1 MPRSLSCSEFRCV
14 EFRYQANQG
23 GTMNDQISSECP
35 QSNLL
40 VNFLHGKLSPAQ
52 LKQCES
58 HLESCPSCH
67 ETLTGLNLEDTLTER
82 IADVLKQEET
92 EGVENDSEQATEDSA
107 EVKNLLNRLMSEDF
121 RRSAMAAVHG
131 VQATQMEM
139 LTDRA
144 VEVLSCL
151 SPDEDSLGVIGDY
164 KLIRLIGAGSMG
176 VVFQA
181 FDQTLERMVA
191 LKVLRPSLG
200 QAARDRFLTE
210 AKLAASIEHINVV
223 TIFQVGQVDRLA
235 FMAMQWLPGQTLDS
249 KLASEEPMDNEQI
262 VEIVRQIAAGLTAA
276 HQKQLVHRDIKPANL
291 WICEEDQQLKILDFG
306 LARVNDEASNLTAT
320 GMLVGTPGFMS
331 PEQTMGA
338 DLDARSD
345 LFSLGC
351 VLYRLLSGNTP
362 FESPNVLATLKS
374 IQSDQPMA
382 PAQPDNDVDSDL
394 SDLAMCL
401 LEKDAA
407 DRPQTAS
414 QTIQLLT
421 NPRAQWTMDVLSYS
435 GSSKRTAVR
444 SPTAVGTGGRAG
456 RRWATW
462 TATTI
467 GLLIVGA
474 FGLLLSPQIIRIATN
489 QGEIVIESSDDNVEV
504 QVLKNGKV
512 IHVIDAKTQ
521 QSFSLD
527 SGQYSLNAVAK
538 QSVGSHNSFSI
549 KPNKLIMKRGETAI
563 VSVTLVAKQE
573 GNQQV
578 AAASSEQPF
587 YQGKSFGE
595 WAKIAKRDRDPNV
608 QADALKACT
617 EIAETAEEHQQT
629 LQGVSALA
637 KTIERESGY
646 EVFNHTFLYPNR
658 EDETDLFRHH
668 GVMLKAVG
676 SADSAQIF
684 DFIKSEIS
692 SGTRTG
698 RLVCWHYLSR
708 KTLQS
713 REAILNRT
721 KGASQWTRSRYAKID
736 NIAARFTE
744 LSDVIGEHFDK
755 PEVRVIAGYLIP
767 KNLVAPAPT
776 VEQLQKSAVG
786 QQLRAFLKTATA
798 NQRFE
803 VHQLALKIF
812 ADDQEI
818 LQAYQSD
825 LLDPKQ
831 NATFAQ
837 HYSVSRSW
845 HHVKTALFIHL
856 LRNSILSPKHLEDTN
871 VSDQVRASRVSN
883 AAGLLAGI
891 IDGVLADDEQRL
903 LLTTTWSGGSS
914 RSPSL
919 RAGSSMSNYE
929 ITEILLANIKSVGAK
944 QATAKSQQRLLQS
957 LKKLSSSLKES
968 LADTPAK
975 NAERSAKLIKDLD
988 EVITLMQK

>member
-1 MPRSLSCSEFRCV
+1 
-14 EFRYQANQG
+14 
-23 GTMNDQISSECP
+23 MNDQISSECP

-67 ETLTGLNLEDTLTER
+67 ETLAGLNLEDTLTER

-320 GMLVGTPGFMS
+320 GVLAGTPGFMS
-331 PEQTMGA
+331 PEQTLGA
-338 DLDARSD
+338 DLDGRSD

-374 IQSDQPMA
+374 IQSDHPTA

-394 SDLAMCL
+394 SDVAMCL

-421 NPRAQWTMDVLSYS
+421 NPRDQWTMDVPSYS

-444 SPTAVGTGGRAG
+444 SPTAAATGGRSG

-467 GLLIVGA
+467 GLLIVGI

-489 QGEIVIESSDDNVEV
+489 KGEIVIESSDENVEV
-504 QVLKNGKV
+504 QVLKNGKI

-538 QSVGSHNSFSI
+538 QSVDSNNSFSI
-549 KPNKLIMKRGETAI
+549 KPNQLIMKRGKTAI
-563 VSVTLVAKQE
+563 VSVTQVSKQK
-573 GNQQV
+573 GDQQV
-578 AAASSEQPF
+578 ATAPSEQPF

-595 WAKIAKRDRDPNV
+595 WAKIAKWDRDPNV

-668 GVMLKAVG
+668 GLMLKAMG
-676 SADSAQIF
+676 SADSDQIF

-698 RLVCWHYLSR
+698 RLVCWHYLSG
-708 KTLQS
+708 KTLRN

-721 KGASQWTRSRYAKID
+721 KGTSQWTRSRYAKID
-736 NIAARFTE
+736 NIAARFAE

-767 KNLVAPAPT
+767 ENLVAPAPT
-776 VEQLQKSAVG
+776 VEQLQTSVVG
-786 QQLRAFLKTATA
+786 QKLRAFLKTATV

-837 HYSVSRSW
+837 HRSVSRSW
-845 HHVKTALFIHL
+845 QHVKTDLLKHL

-871 VSDQVRASRVSN
+871 VSDQVRANRVSN

-891 IDGVLADDEQRL
+891 INGVLADDEQRL
-903 LLTTTWSGGSS
+903 LLTTSWAGGSS
-914 RSPSL
+914 KSPSL
-919 RAGSSMSNYE
+919 VAGSNMSNGE
-929 ITEILLANIKSVGAK
+929 ITKMLLANIKSVGAK
-944 QATAKSQQRLLQS
+944 KGTSKSQQRLLQS

-968 LADTPAK
+968 LADTQAK
-975 NAERSAKLIKDLD
+975 HDERSARLIKDLD
-988 EVITLMQK
+988 EVITTMQK